1 MEPERQEVRLGAIQ
15 AQTGDQDHRR
25 WDDSHLQARDRV
37 AAEEDK
43 EEAEGTC
50 LRSLASN
57 VVKWVTLLTTVQV
70 SRRSRP
76 QLDSFGPQPTTD
88 DDCCFPPNCPQ
99 TQMCLATVEVRKGC
113 GRITSAL
120 VTHLINLPIGSSLGV
135 SAIHRN
141 TIISIS

>member
-15 AQTGDQDHRR
+15 AQTGDRDHRR

-37 AAEEDK
+37 AAEEEDR

-50 LRSLASN
+50 LLSLASN

-76 QLDSFGPQPTTD
+76 QLDSFGPQLTT

-99 TQMCLATVEVRKGC
+99 TQMYLATVEVRKGC

-120 VTHLINLPIGSSLGV
+120 VTHLINLPLGV